1 MSPRTRRRAGFSLI
15 EILVAT
21 ALLLVIGGAAA
32 TLLMQAFAL
41 WEHGVARTRRLAATD
56 AFLTAFARDF
66 AAAQQGLG
74 FTGDV
79 VRCQFWTLEMPAEQP
94 PRLARVEYALAPDA
108 ILRRADGD
116 GDGPPR
122 ETRFAPVEPAELAYA
137 LPAAGDDAWA
147 AEWAGATNAPL
158 RVRLQPRPGP
168 GPERVCWPCVLT
180 RAAP

>member
-1 MSPRTRRRAGFSLI
+1 VSCRTRRRAGFSLI

-21 ALLLVIGGAAA
+21 SLLLVIGGAAA

-66 AAAQQGLG
+66 AAAQRSLG

-79 VRCQFWTLEMPAEQP
+79 ARCQFWTLEVPAERP
-94 PRLARVEYALAPDA
+94 PRLARVEYALTPEA

-116 GDGPPR
+116 GAEEPR

-137 LPAAGDDAWA
+137 LPAADGDAWA
-147 AEWAGATNAPL
+147 AEWAVATNAPL
-158 RVRLQPRPGP
+158 RVRLQPLPGP
-168 GPERVCWPCVLT
+168 GSERVYWPSVLK
-180 RAAP
+180 RATP

>member
-1 MSPRTRRRAGFSLI
+1 MSCRTRRRAGFSLI

-21 ALLLVIGGAAA
+21 SLLLVIGGAAA

-66 AAAQQGLG
+66 AAAQRSLG

-79 VRCQFWTLEMPAEQP
+79 ARCQFWTLEVPPGQP

-108 ILRRADGD
+108 ILRRAGDDGD
-116 GDGPPR
+116 DPPR
-122 ETRFAPVEPAELAYA
+122 ETRFAPVEPAILTYA
-137 LPAAGDDAWA
+137 LPTADGDDWA
-147 AEWAGATNAPL
+147 AEWAVATNAPL

-168 GPERVCWPCVLT
+168 GSERACWPCVLT
-180 RAAP
+180 RVAP